1 VHGYIWTNLSKE
13 DFLEK
18 FYGPEVSL
26 LEDRDAHS
34 PRNYE
39 LQIEEIES
47 SKLNA
52 PTLFK
57 TNEFTKYF

>member
-1 VHGYIWTNLSKE
+1 LSKE